1 MCTVLLPPGVNPFAV
16 NKYTSYHFQ
25 TSKRVARYNTCSFQ
39 RPKLVARYNNSFY
52 QRSLRVARYY
62 TCSFPKIMPQFYEGR
77 PRFSEH
83 TAQ

>member
-1 MCTVLLPPGVNPFAV
+1 MCNVLLAPGVNTIAV
-16 NKYTSYHFQ
+16 NKYISYHFR

-39 RPKLVARYNNSFY
+39 RPKIFVRYNTSFFQRSQRVARYN
-52 QRSLRVARYY
+52 
-62 TCSFPKIMPQFYEGR
+62 TCSFPKIIPQLYEGR